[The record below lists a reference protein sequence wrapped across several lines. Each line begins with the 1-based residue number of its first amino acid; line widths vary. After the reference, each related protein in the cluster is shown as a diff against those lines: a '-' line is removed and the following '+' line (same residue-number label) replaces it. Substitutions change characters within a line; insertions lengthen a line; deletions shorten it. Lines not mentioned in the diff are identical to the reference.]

1 MSRIL
6 LAACVLS
13 LLAGCGLRG
22 DLERPAP
29 MWGDARE
36 RYERDAEAARAEA
49 EAADEANAENDPGLG
64 STTSSIP
71 IPR

>member
-6 LAACVLS
+6 FAACALS
-13 LLAGCGLRG
+13 LLGGCGLRG

-29 MWGDARE
+29 MWGEARE
-36 RYERDAEAARAEA
+36 RYDQAAQPAEQAE
-49 EAADEANAENDPGLG
+49 DEEPNAENDPGLG

-71 IPR
+71 IPSR